1 MKDRILKAFFESRL
15 FPHYTCLKVMD
26 TQLIITFAILV
37 IALILFLTEKLP
49 ADLVA
54 LLVAVALGVTG
65 VLTPQ
70 ETFSGFSRTAV
81 ITIMAIFILTEA
93 LQRTGVAEQVG
104 NILQKVGGGSEL
116 RLVVAVMVSGA
127 FMSLFMNNIA
137 AAAVLLP
144 AASGAAKKSGV
155 NTSRLLMPLAFGTI
169 LGGMATLLTT
179 SNIVVNSILYDNNIA
194 GFSLYDFAP
203 VGIPLTIAGILYV
216 AFIGLKKL
224 PGDSPIERT
233 LAPDKQEQD
242 DLIAAYHLG
251 ENLFRAG
258 VPEESSLIDKPLS
271 ESHLREDFGVSVVAI
286 EREDKKLFA
295 LSPDT
300 EIKHGD
306 ILILEGDEEDFRR
319 RDVQPFMNY
328 LPASEWHE
336 SDLES
341 RAVEVVEAMLTPR
354 SRLIGETLR
363 SSHFREKYG
372 MSVLAIWRG
381 ENEIIADLADIP
393 LTFGDAL
400 LLQGTRDKLAVLSD
414 DADLILLMSS
424 EETAITVPSKGRAAL
439 MIFVATLVLAIIL
452 PDLTAAVMLGGA
464 LAMMLTGI
472 LTTQQAYASISWKTV
487 FLVAGMLPMGI
498 ALTKTSAAALMA
510 NGVVAA
516 LGSFGAMGLLAGL
529 MLITILLV
537 QAVNGAVVA
546 AILAPIAI
554 NIAQQTGANPRAL
567 AMGVALA
574 TSMAFITPLGHAVN
588 ILVMS
593 PGGYSF
599 RDYMKVGLPL
609 TIILFI
615 VAMIFIPLFWSL

>member
-1 MKDRILKAFFESRL
+1 
-15 FPHYTCLKVMD
+15 MD
-26 TQLIITFAILV
+26 TQLIITFVILV
-37 IALILFLTEKLP
+37 VAFILFLTEKLP

-54 LLVAVALGVTG
+54 LLVAVALGVSG

-70 ETFSGFSRTAV
+70 ETFSGFSRSAV

-116 RLVVAVMVSGA
+116 RLVIAVMIAGA
-127 FMSLFMNNIA
+127 FLSLFMNNIA

-144 AASGAAKKSGV
+144 AASGAAKKSDV

-179 SNIVVNSILYDNNIA
+179 SNIVVNSVLHDNNIE

-203 VGIPLTIAGILYV
+203 VGIPLTVAGILYV
-216 AFIGLKKL
+216 AFIGRKSL
-224 PGDSPIERT
+224 PGESPLERT
-233 LAPDKQEQD
+233 LAPNKEEQR

-251 ENLFRAG
+251 ENLFRAR
-258 VPEESSLIDKPLS
+258 VPEKSSLIDKPLS
-271 ESHLREDFGVSVVAI
+271 ASHLREDFGVSVVAI
-286 EREDKKLFA
+286 ERQNKKLFA

-300 EIKHGD
+300 EIKRGD
-306 ILILEGDEEDFRR
+306 TLVLEGDEEDFRR
-319 RDVQPFMNY
+319 RDVQPYMEF

-363 SSHFREKYG
+363 SAHFREKYG
-372 MSVLAIWRG
+372 MSVLAVWRG

-393 LTFGDAL
+393 LAFGDAL
-400 LLQGTRDKLAVLSD
+400 LLQGTRDKLAVLST
-414 DADLILLMSS
+414 DADLILLMSL
-424 EETAITVPSKGRAAL
+424 EETEITVPNKGRAAL
-439 MIFVATLVLAIIL
+439 MIFVATLLLAIIL

-472 LTTQQAYASISWKTV
+472 LTTQQAYSSISWKTV

-498 ALTKTSAAALMA
+498 ALSKTNAAALMA
-510 NGVVAA
+510 NWVVSA
-516 LGSFGAMGLLAGL
+516 LGTFGAIGLLAGL
-529 MLITILLV
+529 FLVTVLMV
-537 QAVNGAVVA
+537 QAVSGAVVA
-546 AILAPIAI
+546 AVVAPVAI
-554 NIAQQTGANPRAL
+554 NVAQQANVNARSL
-567 AMGVALA
+567 AMGVAIA

-599 RDYMKVGLPL
+599 RDYVRIGLPL
-609 TIILFI
+609 TVILFG
-615 VAMIFIPLFWSL
+615 VAMIFMLIFWRL